1 MGGVEKTK
9 LNNKELL
16 DKKLE
21 EKVFF
26 ILKGGG
32 YFSTLDHLVSP
43 YISWEWFVYYRNKLR

>member
-1 MGGVEKTK
+1 MGGIEKTK

-26 ILKGGG
+26 ILKEGG
-32 YFSTLDHLVSP
+32 YVSTLDHLGSP
-43 YISWEWFVYYRNKLR
+43 YVSWKWFVYYRNKLR